1 MYRIYLIVLLC
12 VLCASCQVEIREKPF
27 SNDGASRSQSSSR
40 ANQVQPQPQSN
51 QQNAIQA
58 VPEATPNVQQQG
70 SNLSG
75 GYVVT
80 RDMYDIVTNLG
91 VMRMRLYNETPTHRD
106 NFRKLVA
113 ERFYDGTTFHR
124 VINNFM
130 IQGGDPNSRDN
141 NPRNDGQGG
150 PEYTLPS
157 EILPTLYH
165 KRGAIAAARQPDR
178 YNPSRSS
185 NGSQFYIVEGQV
197 FDESTLVEI
206 QDYLKRQLGDPSFI
220 FSNSARNMYTSQ
232 GGYPML
238 DNQYTI
244 FGELVDGFDV
254 LQLISEVQTDGSDR
268 PVEDV
273 VILSIRPS
281 VAQ

>member
-1 MYRIYLIVLLC
+1 MLRIYILIILC
-12 VLCASCQVEIREKPF
+12 VACSGCKVEIRDNPYA
-27 SNDGASRSQSSSR
+27 NTLTPRSQNNTNTQTTQPDTDQNFTTQAGPEVSS
-40 ANQVQPQPQSN
+40 N
-51 QQNAIQA
+51 
-58 VPEATPNVQQQG
+58 VPPVTN
-70 SNLSG
+70 NLSRTIPSG
-75 GYVVT
+75 EV
-80 RDMYDIVTNLG
+80 YDIVTAYG
-91 VMRMRLYNETPTHRD
+91 TMRIRLYDETPLHRD
-106 NFRKLVA
+106 NFKKLVS

-130 IQGGDPNSRDN
+130 IQGGDPNSRDS

-150 PEYTLPS
+150 PPYTIQA

-165 KRGAIAAARQPDR
+165 KRGALAAARQPDR

-185 NGSQFYIVEGQV
+185 NGSQFYIIEGQV

-206 QDYLKRQLGDPSFI
+206 QDYLRRQSGDPSFI

-244 FGELVDGFDV
+244 FGELIDGFDV
-254 LQLISEVQTDGSDR
+254 LGAISDVRTDGSDR
-268 PVEDV
+268 PVENV
-273 VILSIRPS
+273 TIISIRPAR
-281 VAQ
+281 AQ

>member
-1 MYRIYLIVLLC
+1 MSRIYLFLALC
-12 VLCASCQVEIREKPF
+12 VFCCGCKVEIRDRPYANNP
-27 SNDGASRSQSSSR
+27 SPRVQTDTRTGSAQSSPQQNTTVQPGPEISR
-40 ANQVQPQPQSN
+40 AAPATSN
-51 QQNAIQA
+51 
-58 VPEATPNVQQQG
+58 NV
-70 SNLSG
+70 STRF
-75 GYVVT
+75 VT
-80 RDMYDIVTNLG
+80 GDMYDIVTSQG
-91 VMRMRLYNETPTHRD
+91 TMRMRLYDETPVHKD
-106 NFRKLVA
+106 NFKKLA
-113 ERFYDGTTFHR
+113 GERFYDGTTFHR

-150 PEYTLPS
+150 PPYTLPA
-157 EILPTLYH
+157 EISSTLYH

-185 NGSQFYIVEGQV
+185 NGSQFYIVKGQV

-220 FSNSARNMYTSQ
+220 FSNSARNMYTSL

-254 LQLISEVQTDGSDR
+254 LDRISAVQTDGSDR
-268 PVEDV
+268 PVEDIT
-273 VILSIRPS
+273 ILSIRPAL
-281 VAQ
+281 AQ

>member
-1 MYRIYLIVLLC
+1 MYRIHLILLFC
-12 VLCASCQVEIREKPF
+12 FICSSCKVEVRDRPF
-27 SNDGASRSQSSSR
+27 NDNRSATRSDSRAESIEPR
-40 ANQVQPQPQSN
+40 ANQES
-51 QQNAIQA
+51 AIQTGPEITTA
-58 VPEATPNVQQQG
+58 VPQVRNNV
-70 SNLSG
+70 SSRF
-75 GYVVT
+75 VT
-80 RDMYDIVTNLG
+80 GDMYDIVTNFG
-91 VMRMRLYNETPTHRD
+91 VMRLRLYDETPVHRD
-106 NFRKLVA
+106 NFKKLVG
-113 ERFYDGTTFHR
+113 EKFYDGTTFHR

-150 PEYTLPS
+150 PPYTLPA
-157 EILPTLYH
+157 EILPIYYH
-165 KRGAIAAARQPDR
+165 KKGAVAAARQPDR

-185 NGSQFYIVEGQV
+185 NGSQFYIVEGQR

-206 QDYLKRQLGDPSFI
+206 QDFLKRQLNDPSFI

-273 VILSIRPS
+273 VIITVRPA

>member
-1 MYRIYLIVLLC
+1 MSRIYFIVILC
-12 VLCASCQVEIREKPF
+12 VACWGCKVEIRDRPYANNQTQNNARAQ
-27 SNDGASRSQSSSR
+27 SNQTESTQEFTQ
-40 ANQVQPQPQSN
+40 QVQPEVTPTPQVTN
-51 QQNAIQA
+51 
-58 VPEATPNVQQQG
+58 
-70 SNLSG
+70 NLSSR
-75 GYVVT
+75 VT
-80 RDMYDIVTNLG
+80 GEMYDIVTTAG
-91 VMRMRLYNETPTHRD
+91 SMRMRLYNETPAHRD
-106 NFRKLVA
+106 NFRKLVG

-130 IQGGDPNSRDN
+130 IQGGDPNSRDG

-150 PEYTLPS
+150 PPYTLPA
-157 EILPTLYH
+157 EIIPTLYH

-185 NGSQFYIVEGQV
+185 NGSQFYIVKGQV

-206 QDYLKRQLGDPSFI
+206 EDYLKRQLGDPSFI

-244 FGELVDGFDV
+244 FGELVEGYDV
-254 LQLISEVQTDGSDR
+254 LDAISAVQTDGSDR
-268 PVEDV
+268 PVED
-273 VILSIRPS
+273 ITIISIRPS
-281 VAQ
+281 RAQ